1 MLYQILIEFTRADAE
16 LNGLAIAHPSIKF
29 VRGRLA
35 AVAEAGNNPFLC
47 VAGWQI
53 TAMTPSLGLNE
64 TRTLFKYPFEGLE
77 IEMTQRYKFR
87 TGSRL
92 YS

>member
-16 LNGLAIAHPSIKF
+16 LDGLAIAHPSIKF

-53 TAMTPSLGLNE
+53 TAMTPSRLNE
-64 TRTLFKYPFEGLE
+64 TRTLFKYRFKGSET
-77 IEMTQRYKFR
+77 EMT
-87 TGSRL
+87 
-92 YS
+92 